1 MSRSSRNPPPTGA
14 GATRQNEY
22 FVPRDGIDREVI
34 SADIC
39 RYLGNDALVRPG
51 HYENPQTGQV
61 VQGYYITAYRN
72 LTTAMIEDLKAD
84 SARWDSERRAQT
96 SRNTTGGIHTSRNA
110 SGVPARHSSNSPVVQ
125 YRYSETHQSRQ
136 HHGPT
141 EASYQQDPYAR
152 DSGFDG
158 PRYPGTGAPG
168 YTGAAGSA
176 YQQQAYAATS
186 GGAYGSYPQPQ
197 QSPPPT
203 DPRYGSTPQAGS
215 VLNQAFQAAQDP
227 YTAMGTNLNRNP
239 RGYAANDPYANPAAS
254 AAPSQQAAYAT
265 SGASQ
270 PGYPATTS
278 PFQYSSQVPPP
289 AAQSYAT
296 MQPQDPF
303 YGRGA
308 YNAAMSP
315 TLRTG
320 SDSLASPA
328 GQSTQQQQGYAAQA
342 QQQQQQQQPQYD
354 ETPRTRTSAT
364 PSNAQTNPS
373 GTSSR
378 RSERESDRH
387 SSDRHHRAPRR

>member
-14 GATRQNEY
+14 GGRQNEY

-96 SRNTTGGIHTSRNA
+96 SRNTTGGIHASRNA
-110 SGVPARHSSNSPVVQ
+110 LGVPARHSSNSPVVQ

-152 DSGFDG
+152 ESGFDG

-168 YTGAAGSA
+168 YTGAAGAA
-176 YQQQAYAATS
+176 YQQQAYASTS
-186 GGAYGSYPQPQ
+186 GGAYAGYPQTQ

-203 DPRYGSTPQAGS
+203 DPRYGSTPQSGS
-215 VLNQAFQAAQDP
+215 VLNQAFQSAQDP
-227 YTAMGTNLNRNP
+227 YTAMGTNNRQ
-239 RGYAANDPYANPAAS
+239 RGYPAANDPYAN
-254 AAPSQQAAYAT
+254 QAAAVAAAQQTAATYAT
-265 SGASQ
+265 TGATQ

-278 PFQYSSQVPPP
+278 PFQYTSQAPPP
-289 AAQSYAT
+289 AAQAYPT

-308 YNAAMSP
+308 YNAGISP

-328 GQSTQQQQGYAAQA
+328 GQSTQQQQGYTAQG
-342 QQQQQQQQPQYD
+342 QQYD

-364 PSNAQTNPS
+364 PSNTQTNPS

-387 SSDRHHRAPRR
+387 SSDRHHRSSRR

>member
-14 GATRQNEY
+14 GGRQNEY

-96 SRNTTGGIHTSRNA
+96 SRNTTG
-110 SGVPARHSSNSPVVQ
+110 VQ

-168 YTGAAGSA
+168 YTGAAGAA
-176 YQQQAYAATS
+176 YQQQAYASAS
-186 GGAYGSYPQPQ
+186 GGAYGSYSQTQ

-203 DPRYGSTPQAGS
+203 DPRYASTPQGGS
-215 VLNQAFQAAQDP
+215 ALNQAFQAAQDP
-227 YTAMGTNLNRNP
+227 YTAMGANRGQ
-239 RGYAANDPYANPAAS
+239 RGYASNDPYAN
-254 AAPSQQAAYAT
+254 QAAAVAAQQTAATYAT
-265 SGASQ
+265 TGATQ

-278 PFQYSSQVPPP
+278 PFQYTSQAPPP
-289 AAQSYAT
+289 AVQAFPT

-308 YNAAMSP
+308 YNAGISP

-328 GQSTQQQQGYAAQA
+328 GQSTQQQPQGYTAQG
-342 QQQQQQQQPQYD
+342 QQYD
-354 ETPRTRTSAT
+354 ETPRARTSAT
-364 PSNAQTNPS
+364 PSNTQTNPS

-387 SSDRHHRAPRR
+387 SSDRHHRSSRR

>member
-96 SRNTTGGIHTSRNA
+96 SRNTTG
-110 SGVPARHSSNSPVVQ
+110 VQ

-254 AAPSQQAAYAT
+254 AAPAQQAAYAT

-303 YGRGA
+303 YGR
-308 YNAAMSP
+308 
-315 TLRTG
+315 
-320 SDSLASPA
+320 A